1 MENCRDSVKNVG
13 QSSEFATGEYN
24 VFSLNDFVSLQ
35 VFGITLRTCFIW
47 FGTTLGFRNFFVYL
61 EEKTKQQ
68 TNREQQAAL
77 LNSPEDGDRMR
88 LFDDRK
94 EYTISGEHCF

>member
-35 VFGITLRTCFIW
+35 VFGITLRTCFISC
-47 FGTTLGFRNFFVYL
+47 TTLGFRNF
-61 EEKTKQQ
+61 
-68 TNREQQAAL
+68 
-77 LNSPEDGDRMR
+77 
-88 LFDDRK
+88 LF
-94 EYTISGEHCF
+94 I

>member
-24 VFSLNDFVSLQ
+24 VFSLNDFTSGFWYYVKNMFYMIWYY
-35 VFGITLRTCFIW
+35 FGISQLFC
-47 FGTTLGFRNFFVYL
+47 LFR
-61 EEKTKQQ
+61 KKIKQQ